1 MIMQTSTSQN
11 HTLGAYNLNI
21 YFFSFKIYSKPTDL
35 FLGIFEHTMNLKT
48 NVKASLTVFDL
59 NSLPIYIDSFSQRLL
74 EMLWAQYAH
83 NKFTIQSVPRVSHIV
98 HFTVT
103 EQKMRREIEIGALPT
118 VSLILVVVLDILLHL
133 PFD

>member
-1 MIMQTSTSQN
+1 
-11 HTLGAYNLNI
+11 
-21 YFFSFKIYSKPTDL
+21 
-35 FLGIFEHTMNLKT
+35 
-48 NVKASLTVFDL
+48 
-59 NSLPIYIDSFSQRLL
+59 
-74 EMLWAQYAH
+74 MLWAQYAD